1 MLTPCVEYAGAGG
14 NERRQRARLVDA
26 FLEDLSVRRLL
37 VIKERVHVDR
47 LVQLSHVRVD
57 ADLAE
62 KGLHP
67 ERSRLVGHDRHHDLA
82 EVGVAQ
88 QLRQQTHEH
97 HRRRGGTPVGAL
109 GELFEELRVG
119 RRRERRCFR
128 IAERQRAAE
137 RLAALLQVGDF
148 RALLVG
154 TIVRRLAELLFGNGN
169 TEALAHRAQLVFGE
183 LLLLMGDVLAFGRVA
198 ETVSL
203 DGANQQDGR
212 LPFVLDGRFVGV
224 VDLDG
229 IVSAQ
234 LQLLQIVV

>member
-1 MLTPCVEYAGAGG
+1 
-14 NERRQRARLVDA
+14 
-26 FLEDLSVRRLL
+26 
-37 VIKERVHVDR
+37 
-47 LVQLSHVRVD
+47 
-57 ADLAE
+57 
-62 KGLHP
+62 
-67 ERSRLVGHDRHHDLA
+67 
-82 EVGVAQ
+82 
-88 QLRQQTHEH
+88 
-97 HRRRGGTPVGAL
+97 
-109 GELFEELRVG
+109 
-119 RRRERRCFR
+119 
-128 IAERQRAAE
+128 AAE

-169 TEALAHRAQLVFGE
+169 TEALAYRAQLVFGE

-212 LPFVLDGRFVGV
+212 LSLVLDGGFVGV

-234 LQLLQIVV
+234 LE